1 MICRVVLL
9 TDMKCSPLV
18 GTIEEYIKFL
28 LIVSYEFVHG
38 VKAAKTDKWIFLFL
52 QRKCRKIKTS

>member
-1 MICRVVLL
+1 MICSVVLL
-9 TDMKCSPLV
+9 TDMKCSPLID
-18 GTIEEYIKFL
+18 TTEEYIKFL

-52 QRKCRKIKTS
+52 